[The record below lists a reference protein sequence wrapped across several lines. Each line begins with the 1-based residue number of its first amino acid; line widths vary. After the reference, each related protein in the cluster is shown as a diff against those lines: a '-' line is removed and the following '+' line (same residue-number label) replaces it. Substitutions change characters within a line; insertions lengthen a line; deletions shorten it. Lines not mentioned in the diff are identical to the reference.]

1 MDDNADHL
9 THRLRQSAGTDV
21 PAPDL
26 SPDLVATASSRR
38 APRLVN
44 HGRTTR
50 LASVSLAAVA
60 AVAVGSLVIVNPFA
74 PQSPL
79 FTAAAAGG
87 PQQAGAEASANADE
101 ARVAMSA
108 MWVDYDYVAGP
119 GLSNDGGSG
128 GVYQLKRIGTP
139 EQVLAD
145 MAQRFDVDGEAVQ
158 TSYFDP
164 AWPIYVVG
172 AEDGSGPSIMV
183 TWSGTGN
190 WCYNNPAAYPEP
202 VCELV
207 SYETETGTEEF
218 EECTIPEIPLAESL
232 APSEAEAQAQ
242 AAELFTSM
250 GFDVKPSDVRVVAD
264 TWQTL
269 ATANLVVDGVA
280 TAIDYSV
287 AWSPLGEI
295 AWAYGHSIEVI
306 DRGDFGT
313 VSATAAVDRLEDGRW
328 YGAGGPDYQGGMAY
342 LAADMAVS
350 RSSAGVAGDPDTS
363 VSSPVEEGVEPGAPV
378 EPAPTDPGVV
388 EPQPVEPTQP
398 VEPGTP
404 GEEPIVE
411 PTEPGAQPIVEP
423 TTEPIPLPEMV
434 TVTVDNAEAT
444 LLLLWDADGNAWL
457 VPGYAM
463 QHPDGFFNT
472 IVSLIE
478 GIIELPPPFEGEIR
492 PFLED

>member
-1 MDDNADHL
+1 MSDNADHL
-9 THRLRQSAGTDV
+9 TDRLRRSAGTDA

-26 SPDLVATASSRR
+26 SPDLVASASSRR

-50 LASVSLAAVA
+50 FASASLAAVA

-79 FTAAAAGG
+79 FTAAGAGSAPG
-87 PQQAGAEASANADE
+87 AAEATALADE
-101 ARVAMSA
+101 ARIA
-108 MWVDYDYVAGP
+108 MWIDYDYVAGP
-119 GLSNDGGSG
+119 GLGTSGGSG
-128 GVYQLKRIGTP
+128 GVYQLRRLGTP
-139 EQVLAD
+139 EEVLAD
-145 MAQRFDVDGEAVQ
+145 MADQFGVDGTVGQ

-164 AWPIYVVG
+164 AWPSYVIG
-172 AEDGSGPSIMV
+172 PEDGSGPSITV

-190 WCYNNPAAYPEP
+190 WWYNNPAAYPAP

-207 SYETETGTEEF
+207 SYETETGTEQF
-218 EECTIPEIPLAESL
+218 EECISPEIPASESL
-232 APSEAEAQAQ
+232 APSEAEARAQ
-242 AAELFTSM
+242 AAELFAAM
-250 GFDVKPSDVRVVAD
+250 GLDVAPDDVRVMAD
-264 TWQTL
+264 AWQTM

-280 TAIDYSV
+280 TAIDYSI

-313 VSATAAVDRLEDGRW
+313 VSATAAVDRLDDGRW
-328 YGAGGPDYQGGMAY
+328 YGAGGPDYQGGMDI
-342 LAADMAVS
+342 LAAESGLTRDAVP
-350 RSSAGVAGDPDTS
+350 ATGGDTS
-363 VSSPVEEGVEPGAPV
+363 VSSPGEQPDAPV

-388 EPQPVEPTQP
+388 EPSPGEPT
-398 VEPGTP
+398 EP
-404 GEEPIVE
+404 VE
-411 PTEPGAQPIVEP
+411 PTEPGEEPVVEPTEPGEVPIVEP
-423 TTEPIPLPEMV
+423 TTEPAPLPEPETV
-434 TVTVDNAEAT
+434 TVTVDSAEAT

-463 QHPDGFFNT
+463 QHPDGFWNT
-472 IVSLIE
+472 IVSLVE
-478 GIIELPPPFEGEIR
+478 GVIELPPPFDGEIM